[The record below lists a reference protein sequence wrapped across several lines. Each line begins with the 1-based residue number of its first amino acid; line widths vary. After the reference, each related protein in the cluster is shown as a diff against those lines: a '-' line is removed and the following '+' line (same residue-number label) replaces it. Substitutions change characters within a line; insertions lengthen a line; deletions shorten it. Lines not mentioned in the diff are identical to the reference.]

1 MGYGVEDAGM
11 VAVGNAT
18 ENAPLVPVI
27 VAGFVVDPMVTMT
40 LSPAGGWDEPAE
52 IVPEIVC
59 VLCP

>member
-27 VAGFVVDPMVTMT
+27 VAGFELDPIVTIT
-40 LSPAGGWDEPAE
+40 LSPAGG
-52 IVPEIVC
+52 
-59 VLCP
+59 